1 MEPTFPAISC
11 DFCAKPHPYAVHV
24 TTTAVL
30 LAAGGGS
37 RFAGTTHKLLATIDG
52 VPVFRRSLD
61 HLLGAEFDRVVVVTG
76 AVALEIEDGGVTTV
90 HNPKWEDGQAGSLQL
105 ALAAA
110 TDRGSDVVVV
120 GLADQPFIPS
130 SAWRAVA
137 DAPSTAPI
145 VVATYGGVRG
155 PNPVRLH
162 KSVWPHLPTD
172 GDEGAK
178 PVMRLHPNWVD
189 EVACEGSAADI
200 DTLEDL
206 RSWTNF

>member
-1 MEPTFPAISC
+1 MPSEFSC
-11 DFCAKPHPYAVHV
+11 DFCAIGYPYAVRV

-37 RFAGTTHKLLATIDG
+37 RFAGTTHKLLAVVDG

-61 HLLGAEFDRVVVVTG
+61 NLLAAAFDRVVVVTG
-76 AVALEIEDGGVTTV
+76 AVPLDIEDPRITTV
-90 HNPKWEDGQAGSLQL
+90 HNSRWNEGQAGSLQL

-110 TDRGSDVVVV
+110 AEHGSDAVVV
-120 GLADQPFIPS
+120 GLADQPFIPA
-130 SAWRAVA
+130 SAWRAIA
-137 DAPSTAPI
+137 DALTTAPI

-155 PNPVRLH
+155 PNPVRLTN
-162 KSVWPHLPTD
+162 SVWPHLPTD
-172 GDEGAK
+172 GDEGAR